1 MKKSIRITRPQ
12 VALCLVAVL
21 LLACGL
27 AAYYLDTL
35 RNEST
40 YAYIGRHSSGVGQL
54 TATPVTQTFVVTEN
68 AMTAVEVMFSNYNER
83 VDTGTLTLTLTDENG
98 NEVARQDYPVAEL
111 KNNAFITLPLDTPAS
126 DSAGKTYTL
135 SATSDCVQEKGV
147 TLRMGP
153 VNADAPAATLT
164 LQDGTTD
171 TENALNMRT
180 LHSLTVYGWQGCY
193 TLIALALCCLACLPL
208 AGKEKTHA

>member
-27 AAYYLDTL
+27 TAYYLDTL

-83 VDTGTLTLTLTDENG
+83 VDTGTLTLTLSDESG

-153 VNADAPAATLT
+153 VNQDALAGTLT